1 MLIDMQT
8 NEKPKYLTMDIAGKF
23 VYSNTFGTIIDNRV
37 FLNYKSGT
45 ESFPF
50 DQINTASFLHRRNY
64 FFAVGSILA
73 VALTPMYFANAITVI
88 IIILF
93 FMILGIANWIG
104 HHNIIVR
111 VGGQKKNPLKVE
123 MARTK
128 DGKQFVEALKKS
140 IVKQSKISLIL
151 EFFL

>member
-1 MLIDMQT
+1 
-8 NEKPKYLTMDIAGKF
+8 MDIAEKF
-23 VYSNTFGTIIDNRV
+23 VYSNTFGTITDKRV

-45 ESFPF
+45 ESFPV
-50 DQINTASFLHRRNY
+50 DQVNTVNFLHRRNY

-104 HHNIIVR
+104 HHNIIVH
-111 VGGQKKNPLKVE
+111 VGAEKKKPLKVE
-123 MARTK
+123 MAKTK

-140 IVKQSKISLIL
+140 IVKQTK
-151 EFFL
+151 